1 MTRSGE
7 KEGGGKWHLFSE
19 MMHPSSASVVKS
31 RYEKVSTADR
41 FAQLPPLARCYSQ
54 IQEVLEDVSFKT
66 QLESERLRSWFE
78 KTIQEHEIHRM
89 HEELT
94 RFHGINCAASYQG
107 SRRKCCDG
115 VKANVDFFCFF
126 FVFIW
131 KGWLSRIRTGHSADH
146 QDCISNFLFN
156 LYHLRIAASRIF
168 LPNESTNQIFH
179 IAFLDRAKKT
189 SPAQLRPA
197 DLVTIQ
203 KNKGQNATVARG
215 TLATLHVLQ
224 NFQF

>member
-1 MTRSGE
+1 MCIYDSERRE

-66 QLESERLRSWFE
+66 QLESERLMSRFE
-78 KTIQEHEIHRM
+78 KTMQEHEIHRM

-115 VKANVDFFCFF
+115 VKANVDFFAFSSSSYE
-126 FVFIW
+126 
-131 KGWLSRIRTGHSADH
+131 KGGSAELGLAIRL
-146 QDCISNFLFN
+146 II
-156 LYHLRIAASRIF
+156 RIAF
-168 LPNESTNQIFH
+168 P
-179 IAFLDRAKKT
+179 
-189 SPAQLRPA
+189 
-197 DLVTIQ
+197 
-203 KNKGQNATVARG
+203 
-215 TLATLHVLQ
+215 
-224 NFQF
+224 FQPVSSQDNSISSFPP